1 MSLKNFCILIIC
13 LIPFVCI
20 SQNVDYS
27 SLTIPKTLSNHSNA
41 VIRKNDVVVTLN
53 SPSEM
58 TVEIH
63 RIITVLNKEGNKHI
77 DAYAHYDNNIKIKSI
92 NALIFDANGKQIK
105 KIRKND
111 FVDVSAVDGGTLYSD
126 SRLKFLSYTPVSYP
140 YTVDFTC
147 KTETNNTAFIKSFTP
162 LEGYYISTE
171 NSTYT
176 LNYPSEINLRQ
187 KEENLENLEI
197 EINKTANQFF
207 YKATNV
213 KALKPEQH
221 SPALNKII
229 PKVLF
234 ASDKFALTGK
244 ETQADNWSDFG
255 KWIYHDLVKDASDLS
270 PETIAYVKNLVKDEA
285 NNIEKAKKIY
295 EYVQSK
301 TRYISVQIGIGGW
314 KPFKASEVDKLGYGD
329 CKGLT
334 NYTMSLL
341 KAVDVESFY
350 TVLYAGKN
358 QRNID
363 KDFVSMQGNHVI
375 LTIPSEEGDIW
386 LECTSQKSPFAFI
399 GGFTDDRDVLVVK
412 PDGGEIKHTKKY
424 TSDENIQTIK
434 GKYELLE
441 NGAITANAKV
451 VSCGVQYDQ
460 KYWLQSE
467 TSRDLDLHYKK
478 RWNYINNFS
487 IDALKIDNNKEDA
500 KFEENVSFNATN
512 YSKIIGDRMLFS
524 VNVLNRETYI
534 PNRYRNR
541 KLPVK
546 IHRGYKDVDEV
557 EIKLPKGYKV
567 EAIPEAVIVESEF
580 GIYTS
585 RIEKKDASTLVY
597 NRVLKTKDGE
607 FSKEQYEDFRD
618 FYKTIVKSDNLKVA
632 LIKI

>member
-441 NGAITANAKV
+441 NGAITAKAKV

>member
-1 MSLKNFCILIIC
+1 
-13 LIPFVCI
+13 
-20 SQNVDYS
+20 
-27 SLTIPKTLSNHSNA
+27 
-41 VIRKNDVVVTLN
+41 
-53 SPSEM
+53 M

-441 NGAITANAKV
+441 NGAITAKAKV

>member
-147 KTETNNTAFIKSFTP
+147 KTDTNNTAFIKPFTP

-176 LNYPSEINLRQ
+176 LNYPSEITLRQ

-285 NNIEKAKKIY
+285 NDIEKAKKIY